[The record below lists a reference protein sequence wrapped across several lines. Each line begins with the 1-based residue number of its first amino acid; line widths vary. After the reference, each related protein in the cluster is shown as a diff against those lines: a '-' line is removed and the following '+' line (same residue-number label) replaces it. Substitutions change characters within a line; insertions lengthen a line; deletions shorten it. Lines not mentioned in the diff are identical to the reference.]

1 LNNPPDRN
9 RRVFL
14 GIAAGAAAASAIPS
28 KVLAKSMN
36 SAGSDIVAMDGTALS
51 RAVHAKN
58 LSCVEVMTAYLAQIE
73 RLNGRVNALVAL
85 QDPEQLLKQ
94 AKECDAQLARGED
107 KGPLHGIPH
116 AVKDLQPVKGI
127 RTTQGS
133 PIFRDFVPAAD
144 SLMVERLRTAGAI
157 FVGKTN
163 TPEFGLGSHT
173 YNPVY
178 GITRN
183 AYDQSRSAGGSSG
196 GAAVALALRMVPF
209 ADGSDFGGSLRNPAG
224 WNNVLGF
231 RTSIGRVP
239 RDSRETWLPSM
250 GVLGPM
256 ARTVRDLGL
265 LLSVQAGYDAR
276 APLSIGGDG
285 ILFRQHFEK
294 KCQGKR
300 IAWGGDLSGAMPCE
314 PGLLEVCETAA
325 QTFEGLGCRVDAAH
339 PEFDFDELWGAVIK
353 LRSWMEGSGLL
364 DYYRDPEKRALLKP
378 EAIFEV
384 ETGLKLSA
392 YDLTA
397 ASVIRTEWYQ
407 VVRKFFERYDFLLL
421 PTAQTF
427 PFSAD
432 IHWPD
437 TIAGKRMATYHE
449 WMKGTLLVTMSGCP
463 SLAVPAG
470 FNAQGLPIG
479 IQIIGP
485 NRRELDCLSLGHAY
499 QAATNWT
506 NARLPPL
513 LEERRSH
520 DQATSD

>member
-1 LNNPPDRN
+1 VRAIIPDNPTDRD
-9 RRVFL
+9 RRAFL
-14 GIAAGAAAASAIPS
+14 GFAAGAAAASAIPFEA
-28 KVLAKSMN
+28 LPKSMN
-36 SAGSDIVAMDGTALS
+36 PAGSDIVTMDGTALS
-51 RAVHAKN
+51 RAIHAKN
-58 LSCVEVMTAYLAQIE
+58 LSCVEVMTAYLAQIG

-85 QDPEQLLKQ
+85 QDPDQLLKQ
-94 AKECDAQLARGED
+94 AKECDAQLARGEYQ
-107 KGPLHGIPH
+107 GPLHGIPH

-133 PIFRDFVPAAD
+133 PIFKDFVPAAD
-144 SLMVERLRTAGAI
+144 SLMVERLRNAGAI
-157 FVGKTN
+157 FIGKTN

-239 RDSRETWLPSM
+239 RDSRDTWLPSM
-250 GVLGPM
+250 VVTGPM
-256 ARTVRDLGL
+256 ARNVTDLGL

-276 APLSIGGDG
+276 APLSIDGDG
-285 ILFRQHFEK
+285 TFFREHFEK
-294 KCQGKR
+294 KCKGKR
-300 IAWGGDLSGAMPCE
+300 IAWGSDLSGAMPCE
-314 PGLLEVCETAA
+314 PDVLEVCKTAA
-325 QTFEGLGCRVDAAH
+325 QTFAGLGCRVDEAH
-339 PEFDFDELWGAVIK
+339 PDFDFDALWRAVIR

-364 DYYRDPEKRALLKP
+364 DYYQDPVKRALLKP

-384 ETGLKLSA
+384 ETGRNLSA

-397 ASVIRTEWYQ
+397 ASMIRTEWYQ
-407 VVRKFFERYDFLLL
+407 VVRRFFERYDFLLL

-437 TIAGKRMATYHE
+437 MIAGNRMATYHE
-449 WMKGTLLVTMSGCP
+449 WMKGTLFVTMSGCP

-479 IQIIGP
+479 IQIVGP
-485 NRRELDCLSLGHAY
+485 NRRELDCLSLGYAY
-499 QAATNWT
+499 EAATNWT
-506 NARLPPL
+506 NARLPSL
-513 LEERRSH
+513 LRERLP
-520 DQATSD
+520 

>member
-1 LNNPPDRN
+1 LNNPTDRN
-9 RRVFL
+9 RRAFL
-14 GIAAGAAAASAIPS
+14 GVAAGAAAASAISLQALP
-28 KVLAKSMN
+28 KSMN
-36 SAGSDIVAMDGTALS
+36 ATGYDIVSMDGTALS
-51 RAVHAKN
+51 RAIQARH

-85 QDPEQLLKQ
+85 QDPDVLLTQ
-94 AKECDAQLARGED
+94 AKACDAQLARGEYR
-107 KGPLHGIPH
+107 GPLHGIPH

-127 RTTQGS
+127 RSTQGS
-133 PIFRDFVPAAD
+133 PIFKDFVPATD
-144 SLMVERLRTAGAI
+144 SLMVERLRNAGAI
-157 FVGKTN
+157 FIGKTN

-183 AYDQSRSAGGSSG
+183 AYDPSRSAGGSTGG
-196 GAAVALALRMVPF
+196 GAVSLALRMVPF

-239 RDSRETWLPSM
+239 SGSRDTWIPSM
-250 GVLGPM
+250 SVTGPM
-256 ARTVRDLGL
+256 ARNVADLAL

-276 APLSIGGDG
+276 APLSIDGDG
-285 ILFRQHFEK
+285 TLFRRHFERE
-294 KCQGKR
+294 CQGKR

-314 PGLLEVCETAA
+314 PGVLELGKAA
-325 QTFEGLGCRVDAAH
+325 AKTFERLGCSVEEGH
-339 PEFDFDELWGAVIK
+339 PEFDFDALWRAAVS
-353 LRSWMEGSGLL
+353 LRGWMEGAGLL
-364 DYYRDPEKRALLKP
+364 AYYQDPVKRAQLKP

-392 YDLTA
+392 YDVTA
-397 ASVIRTEWYQ
+397 ASVTRTEWYQ
-407 VVRKFFERYDFLLL
+407 VVRRFFERYDFLIL

-427 PFSAD
+427 PFPVD
-432 IHWPD
+432 VHWPD
-437 TIAGKRMATYHE
+437 RIAGHKMSTYHE
-449 WMKGTLLVTMSGCP
+449 WMKGNLLVTMSGCP

-470 FNAQGLPIG
+470 FSPQGLPIG

-499 QAATNWT
+499 EAATNWT

-513 LEERRSH
+513 LLEHRS
-520 DQATSD
+520 

>member
-1 LNNPPDRN
+1 MNNPTDWN
-9 RRVFL
+9 RRAFL
-14 GIAAGAAAASAIPS
+14 GFAASAAASAIPFE
-28 KVLAKSMN
+28 VLAMN
-36 SAGSDIVAMDGTALS
+36 TAGSDIVTMDGTALS
-51 RAVHAKN
+51 RAIQAKN
-58 LSCVEVMTAYLAQIE
+58 LSCVEVMTAYLAHID

-85 QDPEQLLKQ
+85 QNPDQLLKQ
-94 AKECDAQLARGED
+94 AKERDTQLARGEYI
-107 KGPLHGIPH
+107 GPLHGIPH

-133 PIFRDFVPAAD
+133 PIFKDFVPTTD
-144 SLMVERLRTAGAI
+144 SLMVERLRNAGVI
-157 FVGKTN
+157 FIGKTN

-196 GAAVALALRMVPF
+196 GAAVALALGMVPF

-224 WNNVLGF
+224 WNNVVGF

-239 RDSRETWLPSM
+239 RDGRDTWLPSM
-250 GVLGPM
+250 SVTGPM
-256 ARTVRDLGL
+256 ARNVTDLAL

-276 APLSIGGDG
+276 APLTIDGDG
-285 ILFRQHFEK
+285 VLFRRHFEK
-294 KCQGKR
+294 ECKGKR

-314 PGLLEVCETAA
+314 PGVLEVCKAA
-325 QTFEGLGCRVDAAH
+325 AKTFEGLGCRVDEAH
-339 PEFDFDELWGAVIK
+339 PDFDFAALWRATVR
-353 LRSWMEGSGLL
+353 LRSWMEGGGLL
-364 DYYRDPEKRALLKP
+364 AYYQDPVNRALLKP

-392 YDLTA
+392 YDITA
-397 ASVIRTEWYQ
+397 ASVTRTEWYQ
-407 VVRKFFERYDFLLL
+407 VVRRFFERYDFLVL

-427 PFSAD
+427 PFPAD

-437 TIAGKRMATYHE
+437 RIAGKGMETYHE
-449 WMKGTLLVTMSGCP
+449 WMKGNLLVTMSGCP

-470 FNAQGLPIG
+470 FNAQRLPIG

-485 NRRELDCLSLGHAY
+485 NRRELDCLSLGYAY
-499 QAATNWT
+499 EAATNWT
-506 NARLPPL
+506 KARPPPL
-513 LEERRSH
+513 LLERPS
-520 DQATSD
+520 

>member
-1 LNNPPDRN
+1 MSNSTDAN
-9 RRVFL
+9 RRAFL
-14 GIAAGAAAASAIPS
+14 GLVAGAAATSAIPFN
-28 KVLAKSMN
+28 ARPRSMN
-36 SAGSDIVAMDGTALS
+36 TAGFDIVTMDGAALS
-51 RAVHAKN
+51 RAIRAKH
-58 LSCVEVMTAYLAQIE
+58 LSCVEVMTAYLAQID

-85 QDPEQLLKQ
+85 QPPDQLLNQ
-94 AKECDAQLARGED
+94 AKERDAQLARGEYM
-107 KGPLHGIPH
+107 GPLHGIPH

-133 PIFRDFVPAAD
+133 PIFKDFVPTTD
-144 SLMVERLRTAGAI
+144 SLMVERLRNAGAI
-157 FVGKTN
+157 FIGKTN

-209 ADGSDFGGSLRNPAG
+209 ADGSDFGGSLRNPSG

-239 RDSRETWLPSM
+239 RDSRDIWLPSM
-250 GVLGPM
+250 SVTGPM
-256 ARTVRDLGL
+256 ARNVTDLAL

-276 APLSIGGDG
+276 SPLSIDG
-285 ILFRQHFEK
+285 NGALFGRHFEK
-294 KCQGKR
+294 ECKGKR

-314 PGLLEVCETAA
+314 PGVLEVCKTAA
-325 QTFEGLGCRVDAAH
+325 KTFEGLGCRVDEAH
-339 PEFDFDELWGAVIK
+339 PDFDFDALWRAVVK
-353 LRSWMEGSGLL
+353 LRGWLEGSGLL
-364 DYYRDPEKRALLKP
+364 AYYEDPVKRALLKP

-392 YDLTA
+392 YDITA

-407 VVRKFFERYDFLLL
+407 VVRRFFERYDFLIL

-427 PFSAD
+427 PFPAD

-437 TIAGKRMATYHE
+437 VIGGKKMQTYHE

-485 NRRELDCLSLGHAY
+485 NRRELDCLSLGYAY
-499 QAATNWT
+499 EVVTNWT
-506 NARLPPL
+506 RARMPPPL
-513 LEERRSH
+513 LERPS
-520 DQATSD
+520 